1 MAEDAGDSLVWTE
14 AVAERKIKEAMEEG
28 LFDNLPGAG
37 KPLDLTENPFEPP
50 GMAAVNRL
58 LKNNNVLPAWLLLE
72 KEIEASR
79 AAALAVLARWEAS
92 VEGLRAAPDYARFR
106 SDARSA
112 YERHMRHT
120 NDLILKYNYSNPFV
134 YRSMIPFMIKRRLA
148 EFDEMYGDVDSAGD
162 D

>member
-72 KEIEASR
+72 KEIEAAR
-79 AAALAVLARWEAS
+79 AAALAVLARWEANVDGL
-92 VEGLRAAPDYARFR
+92 VENYA
-106 SDARSA
+106 
-112 YERHMRHT
+112 H
-120 NDLILKYNYSNPFV
+120 
-134 YRSMIPFMIKRRLA
+134 YR
-148 EFDEMYGDVDSAGD
+148 
-162 D
+162 